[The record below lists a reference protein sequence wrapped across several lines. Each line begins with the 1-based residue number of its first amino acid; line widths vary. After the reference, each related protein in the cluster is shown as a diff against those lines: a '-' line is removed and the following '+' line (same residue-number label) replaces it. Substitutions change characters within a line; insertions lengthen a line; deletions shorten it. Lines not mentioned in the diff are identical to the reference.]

1 MSKTARIV
9 TIVLCAA
16 AALSV
21 VALAFSGVFF
31 GLREAVPSQ
40 TSAAPV
46 ADTAPSSP
54 TEDSEAETDVF
65 SAESTTPLPTETEVR
80 TETEETSENTETET
94 QPQNYDPYEP
104 GDTSFGTKTNSA
116 ERASGAAGSSM
127 IVIDFVGDVMLAN
140 DQNEPEVLFNTLAGK
155 VDPSYFMG
163 AVAGYLSEDDFTVA
177 NLENTFTDRVLEKC
191 YKGYDPAYWYCSAT
205 KNAEI
210 LNVSSIEAVSI
221 ANNHTGDYGQAGYD
235 DTIATL
241 NRYGIEYGDESR
253 ILYLEKDGFTVAV
266 ICTGMWS
273 DWDAEKIPPRIAEA
287 SLRSD
292 FQIVFYHGGTEY
304 LHAPEEWKVRT
315 CKKLIDLGADCV
327 VGSHPHVIQPIG
339 RYRGVDIVY
348 SLGNF
353 FGGDFKT
360 CETETF
366 IYRLTINVN
375 GTSVVSSTSEIIP
388 CLVYDERIYAENNFK
403 TIPVYDDR
411 AARIVS
417 FVDWGTDS
425 PS

>member
-1 MSKTARIV
+1 MSKAARFV
-9 TIVLCAA
+9 TVVLCAA
-16 AALSV
+16 AALAV

-31 GLREAVPSQ
+31 GLKEAAPSQ
-40 TSAAPV
+40 TSGTPA
-46 ADTAPSSP
+46 ADTEPSFQTTD
-54 TEDSEAETDVF
+54 TETATDAD
-65 SAESTTPLPTETEVR
+65 SAEPRPPAQTETEAL
-80 TETEETSENTETET
+80 TETEEITPDSQTEE
-94 QPQNYDPYEP
+94 QPQNYDYYEP
-104 GDTSFGTKTNSA
+104 GDASFGTKTNSA
-116 ERASGAAGSSM
+116 ERASGAAGSSQ

-140 DQNEPEVLFNTLAGK
+140 DQNEPDVLFNTLAGK

-235 DTIATL
+235 DTVATL
-241 NRYGIEYGDESR
+241 NRYGIKYGDESQ
-253 ILYLEKDGFTVAV
+253 ILYLEKGGFTVAV

-273 DWDAEKIPPRIAEA
+273 DGDAGKIPPRIAEA
-287 SLRSD
+287 SLYSD

-315 CKKLIDLGADCV
+315 CKMLIDSGADCV

-360 CETETF
+360 CEAETF
-366 IYRLTINVN
+366 IYRLTINLN
-375 GTSVVSSTSEIIP
+375 GTSFVSSTSEIIP
-388 CLVYDERIYAENNFK
+388 CLVYDDRIYSENNFK

-417 FVDWGTDS
+417 FVDWETDS

>member
-1 MSKTARIV
+1 MMNKAGRIII
-9 TIVLCAA
+9 IVLCVA
-16 AALSV
+16 AALSI
-21 VALAFSGVFF
+21 VAFAFSGVFF
-31 GLREAVPSQ
+31 GLRDALPERGSDAPETVTVPMS
-40 TSAAPV
+40 TETDEEPETV
-46 ADTAPSSP
+46 ADPES
-54 TEDSEAETDVF
+54 TETVGADISTEE
-65 SAESTTPLPTETEVR
+65 SAEFTESV
-80 TETEETSENTETET
+80 S
-94 QPQNYDPYEP
+94 QPQNYETYEP
-104 GDTSFGTKTNSA
+104 GDPSFGTRTNSA
-116 ERASGAAGSSM
+116 ERAAGAAGSSK

-140 DQNEPEVLFNTLAGK
+140 DQNEPDVLFNTLAGK

-210 LNVSSIEAVSI
+210 LNVTSIEAVSI
-221 ANNHTGDYGQAGYD
+221 ANNHTGDYGADGYS
-235 DTIATL
+235 DTVAAL
-241 NRYGIEYGDESR
+241 NRYGIEYGDESQ
-253 ILYLEKDGFTVAV
+253 ILYLEKDGFRIAV

-273 DWDAEKIPPRIAEA
+273 DWDAGKIPPRIAEA
-287 SLRSD
+287 SLHSD

-304 LHAPEEWKVRT
+304 LHAPEEWKVRA
-315 CKKLIDLGADCV
+315 CKELIDAGADCV

-360 CETETF
+360 CEAETF
-366 IYRLTINVN
+366 IYRLTINVR
-375 GTSVVSSTSEIIP
+375 GTSFVSSTSEIIP
-388 CLVYDERIYAENNFK
+388 CLVYDDRIYAENNFK

-411 AARIVS
+411 AAKIVS
-417 FVDWGTDS
+417 FVDWETDS
-425 PS
+425 PA